1 MGPGSL
7 KSHREIDL
15 TGGRITSSIL
25 RFALPMAIG
34 NLLQQ
39 FYNIADTAIV
49 GRFIGPG
56 ALAAVGSSYSLTT
69 FLLSVII
76 GLCMGSSVL
85 FSMKTGAGDRA
96 GLRRSVYAA
105 FILIGSV
112 TLAVTLLILLLLDP
126 AIRLMNV
133 PDEIFLD
140 TRTYLA
146 IVCSGIPLTFIFNF
160 SAYLLR
166 SIGNSVTPLWFLG
179 ISVLMNIV
187 LDLLFIPG
195 LGMGTGGAALATV
208 ISQGFS
214 AAALAWY
221 TIVKYKGLV
230 PRKEDMRISLKE
242 LSLISSYSFLTC
254 IQQSVMNFGI
264 LMVQGL
270 VNTFGTAVMAAFA
283 TAVKID
289 AFAYMPVQDFGN
301 AFSTFVAQ
309 NYGAGKADRIKK
321 GVRSAFLCSG
331 AYALAVSACIFAAA
345 PLLMKAFTG
354 NEPDVIAAGV
364 RYLRIEGSFY
374 VGIAWLFLFYG
385 LFRAVGRPGFSLVLT
400 IISLGLRVALSYA
413 LAPGFGLDWIWWS
426 IPIGWIAADAI
437 GAMKYLAV
445 KKDRI

>member
-1 MGPGSL
+1 MGLRSL
-7 KSHREIDL
+7 TTHRETDF
-15 TGGRITSSIL
+15 TGGRITGSIL
-25 RFALPMAIG
+25 RFALPMAVG

-85 FSMKTGAGDRA
+85 FSMKAGAGDRA
-96 GLRRSVYAA
+96 GLRRSVFSS

-112 TLAVTLLILLLLDP
+112 TFAVTLLIILLLDP
-126 AIRLMNV
+126 AIRLMNI
-133 PDEIFLD
+133 PEEIFHD
-140 TRTYLA
+140 TWIYMA
-146 IVCSGIPLTFIFNF
+146 IVCAGIPLTFIFNF
-160 SAYLLR
+160 FAYLLR
-166 SIGNSVTPLWFLG
+166 SIGNSLTPLWFLG
-179 ISVLMNIV
+179 ISVTMNIV
-187 LDLLFIPG
+187 LDLLLIPV

-208 ISQGFS
+208 IPQGIS
-214 AAALAWY
+214 AAALTWY
-221 TIVKYKGLV
+221 TLVKYKGLI
-230 PRKEDMRISLKE
+230 PRKEDMHISLKE
-242 LSLISSYSFLTC
+242 LSMISGYSFLTC

-309 NYGAGKADRIKK
+309 NYGAGKTDRIRK
-321 GVRSAFLCSG
+321 GARSAFLCSG
-331 AYALAVSACIFAAA
+331 AFALVVSACIYAFA
-345 PLLMKAFTG
+345 PLLMRAFTG
-354 NEPDVIAAGV
+354 NEPEVIAAGV

-400 IISLGLRVALSYA
+400 LISLGLRVALSYA
-413 LAPGFGLDWIWWS
+413 LAPDLGLEWIWWS
-426 IPIGWIAADAI
+426 IPIGWIAADAV
-437 GAMKYLAV
+437 GAVKYLTM
-445 KKDRI
+445 KKERI

>member
-1 MGPGSL
+1 MGLRSL
-7 KSHREIDL
+7 TSHREIDL

-25 RFALPMAIG
+25 RFALPMALG

-85 FSMKTGAGDRA
+85 FSIKTGAGDKA
-96 GLRRSVYAA
+96 GLRRSVFTA

-112 TLAVTLLILLLLDP
+112 TLAVTFLILLLLDP

-133 PDEIFLD
+133 PMEIFHD
-140 TRTYLA
+140 TRIYLA
-146 IVCSGIPLTFIFNF
+146 IVCAGIPLTFIFNF
-160 SAYLLR
+160 FAYLLR
-166 SIGNSVTPLWFLG
+166 SIGNSATPLWFLG

-187 LDLLFIPG
+187 LDLLLIPG
-195 LGMGTGGAALATV
+195 FGMGTGGAALATV

-221 TIVKYKGLV
+221 TLVKYRELI
-230 PRKEDMRISLKE
+230 PRKEDMSISRKGLT
-242 LSLISSYSFLTC
+242 LISSYSFLTC

-309 NYGAGKADRIKK
+309 NYGAGKADRIRK
-321 GVRSAFLCSG
+321 GVKSAFLCSG
-331 AYALAVSACIFAAA
+331 AYALAVSVCIFAAA

-354 NEPDVIAAGV
+354 NEPDVIASGV

-374 VGIAWLFLFYG
+374 VGIAWLFLFYE

-400 IISLGLRVALSYA
+400 IISLGLRVAISYA
-413 LAPGFGLDWIWWS
+413 FAPDFGLDWIWWS

>member
-1 MGPGSL
+1 MGL
-7 KSHREIDL
+7 KSLTSHHETDF
-15 TGGRITSSIL
+15 TGGRITGSIL

-69 FLLSVII
+69 FLLSIII

-85 FSMKTGAGDRA
+85 FSMKAGSGDRA
-96 GLRRSVYAA
+96 GLRRSIFAS

-112 TLAVTLLILLLLDP
+112 TLAVTLLILIFLDP
-126 AIRLMNV
+126 AVRLINI
-133 PDEIFLD
+133 PGEIFQD
-140 TRTYLA
+140 TRTYMA
-146 IVCSGIPLTFIFNF
+146 IVCTGIPLTFIFNF
-160 SAYLLR
+160 FAYLLR
-166 SIGNSVTPLWFLG
+166 SIGNSVKPLWFLG

-187 LDLLFIPG
+187 LDLLLITV
-195 LGMGTGGAALATV
+195 LGMGTAGAAIATV
-208 ISQGFS
+208 ASQGFS

-221 TIVKYKGLV
+221 TLVKYKGLI
-230 PRKEDMRISLKE
+230 PGKEDMQISMKEICRISN
-242 LSLISSYSFLTC
+242 YSFLTC

-309 NYGAGKADRIKK
+309 NHGAGKSDRIRK

-331 AYALAVSACIFAAA
+331 VFALVVSACIFASA

-385 LFRAVGRPGFSLVLT
+385 LFRAIGHPGFSLVLT
-400 IISLGLRVALSYA
+400 VVSLGLRVALSYA
-413 LAPGFGLDWIWWS
+413 LAPGMGLDWIWWS
-426 IPIGWIAADAI
+426 IPVGWIAADAA
-437 GAMKYLAV
+437 GAVKYLAM